1 MKSRLADVVRRAS
14 RLGSASVGPLTLVV
28 ALLTMNGC
36 SGSGAPRHRGAPLVI
51 VSIDTLRADHLPA
64 YGYGAGATPNL
75 DRFRRDAILFENAV
89 THVPLTL
96 PAHVSLFTGRLPFEH
111 GVRDNLGYRLDTAAH
126 PTLAARLRSRG
137 YASGG
142 FVSAQVL
149 RADTGIGHGFDVYD
163 DHIAVPAANDALGR
177 AQRGGEE
184 TLRLALDWLRS
195 VREKPFFLFFHTY
208 EPHAPWQPPEPY
220 KSRHAHPYDG
230 EIERS
235 DEIVGSLLEALRREG
250 LYDRAVIVVL
260 SDHGEGLGEH
270 GEEEHGVLL
279 YRWALHVPLLL
290 KLPGSER
297 AGASIGA
304 PVAISDVVPT
314 LLTLLDLP
322 PDESLPGRSLLS
334 APESRRLYAE
344 TYYPRIHLGW
354 SELRSLLDERYQYIE
369 GTRRE
374 LYDLRADP
382 KQLTNRIESHGQL
395 ASSLQKDLA
404 AIPAE
409 LQRPAPIGAE
419 EREAL
424 AALGYLGG
432 AVEPGAGPL
441 PDPRASLPLLA
452 DVKAAFRLSAAGRD
466 AEAVEALHRLLDKS
480 PALVDARY
488 ELGQALERLGRHAEA
503 HDAYRAALRSSPS
516 LSGPLAIALS
526 RVCVKLGRLD
536 EAANHA
542 RVAAGTNP
550 GEGHELLARIAL
562 QRGELAAAEREA
574 QAAGGRPGAAVVRAE
589 LHIRG
594 GRFAEALAI
603 LDAEKARVSEAA
615 LVPDV
620 DFLRGDALARLG
632 RYSDAEAAFAA
643 EIQRYPKNVEAYA
656 RLAILYGLA
665 KRPLREVDQ
674 LFVTMAKARP
684 DPDTL
689 ELAAKTLEAMGDS
702 RGARLWRDRARAM
715 RSKSPQRP

>member
-1 MKSRLADVVRRAS
+1 MESRRAEGDRRAS
-14 RLGSASVGPLTLVV
+14 RHGSVGVRPLALVV
-28 ALLTMNGC
+28 ALVLTSAC
-36 SGSGAPRHRGAPLVI
+36 SGSATPRHRGAPLVI
-51 VSIDTLRADHLPA
+51 ISIDTLRADHLPA
-64 YGYGAGATPNL
+64 YGYEAGATPNL

-111 GVRDNLGYRLDTAAH
+111 GVRDNLGYRLDTAAY
-126 PTLAARLRSRG
+126 PTLAARLRPRG

-142 FVSAQVL
+142 FVSAHVL

-184 TLRLALDWLRS
+184 TLGRALDWLGS
-195 VREKPFFLFFHTY
+195 VREQPFFLFFHTY

-230 EIERS
+230 EIARS

-290 KLPGSER
+290 KLAGSER
-297 AGASIGA
+297 AGASISA

-322 PDESLPGRSLLS
+322 PDESLPGRSLLT
-334 APESRRLYAE
+334 APDSRRLYAE

-354 SELRSLLDERYQYIE
+354 SELRALLDDRYQYIE
-369 GTRRE
+369 GSRRE

-382 KQLTNRIESHGQL
+382 NQLSNRLESHSQV
-395 ASSLQKDLA
+395 ASAFQQALA
-404 AIPAE
+404 AFPVALE
-409 LQRPAPIGAE
+409 RPAPIAAE

-452 DVKAAFRLSAAGRD
+452 EVKAAFRLSAAGHD

-503 HDAYRAALRSSPS
+503 YDAYRAALRASPS
-516 LSGPLAIALS
+516 LSGPLAVALS

-542 RVAAGTNP
+542 RIAAATNP

-562 QRGELAAAEREA
+562 QRGDPADAEREA
-574 QAAGGRPGAAVVRAE
+574 RAAGGRPGAAVVLAE
-589 LHIRG
+589 VHIRH

-603 LDAEKARVSEAA
+603 LDAEKAKVSEAT

-632 RYSDAEAAFAA
+632 RNSEAEAAFAA

-674 LFVTMAKARP
+674 LFVSMAKAHP
-684 DPDTL
+684 SPDTL

-715 RSKSPQRP
+715 RSKSLQRP